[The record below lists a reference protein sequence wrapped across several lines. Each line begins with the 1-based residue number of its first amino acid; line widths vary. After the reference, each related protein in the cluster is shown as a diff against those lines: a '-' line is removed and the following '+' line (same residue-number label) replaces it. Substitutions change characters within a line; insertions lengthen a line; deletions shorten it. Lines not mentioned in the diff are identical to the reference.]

1 MEGREERTLLNMTT
15 SIPRWWSQLIKYRL
29 PMKADIAFFQV
40 VQKDRI
46 FLAPRVFTIFGYKEF
61 DSLPTPK
68 GGVPLSEEQ
77 GRELERMKLRAGSI
91 S

>member
-1 MEGREERTLLNMTT
+1 V
-15 SIPRWWSQLIKYRL
+15 L
-29 PMKADIAFFQV
+29 PI
-40 VQKDRI
+40 
-46 FLAPRVFTIFGYKEF
+46 LGYKEF

-68 GGVPLSEEQ
+68 RGVPLSEKQ